1 MSKIDVINR
10 CLLKL
15 GEAPISSFNS
25 AVYGKSYEV
34 LYDDMKKMLL
44 SMYPWRFAVGEKKL
58 AKDIELYNN
67 RAKYRLPNDYLML
80 LKVFDK
86 QNDCAHFDNI
96 GDITDYEIVEDFVV
110 CDDRNGICVEYVKNI
125 DDERKFS
132 PLFREALVAK
142 IASEISMR
150 VKHSLELKQ
159 IFETEFY
166 NLIRQAEF
174 NNEIIKDVEKMP
186 DNSWVLCR
194 KSW

>member
-1 MSKIDVINR
+1 MSKIDIINR

-34 LYDDMKKMLL
+34 LYDDMKRMLL
-44 SMYPWRFAVGEKKL
+44 SMYPWRFAIGSKKL
-58 AKDIELYNN
+58 AKDIELYNK

-80 LKVFDK
+80 LRVLSK
-86 QNDCAHFDNI
+86 QNHLNI
-96 GDITDYEIVEDFVV
+96 DSVVDYEIVENFVV
-110 CDDRNGICVEYVKNI
+110 CDDGNGISIEYVKNI
-125 DDERKFS
+125 DDERNFS

-150 VKHSLELKQ
+150 VKNSLELKQ

-174 NNEIIKDVEKMP
+174 NNEIIKDVENMP

-194 KSW
+194 KAW